1 MTMQVLPW
9 LRRSRLCWIFC
20 SVTLARAEVAS
31 SRIRIFGFFRKTKNQ
46 PVPVLDT
53 IAAELDKCSFGIYLL
68 HMAVLRY
75 IFLYMKFNPFEHGG
89 TLTIIGIAAFT
100 MILSYTVTKLLKFV
114 PYVNKL
120 I

>member
-1 MTMQVLPW
+1 MNVY
-9 LRRSRLCWIFC
+9 
-20 SVTLARAEVAS
+20 VVAS
-31 SRIRIFGFFRKTKNQ
+31 IGIFGFFRKTKNQ

-75 IFLYMKFNPFEHGG
+75 IFLYIKFNPFEHGG
-89 TLTIIGIAAFT
+89 TITIIGIS
-100 MILSYTVTKLLKFV
+100 ILTLVISYAITKILKFV